1 MSSVYR
7 TTLPSWMRMMR
18 ECPTMTLR
26 RYSLPIRHNRLN
38 RSKKVISGFLKPM
51 AADLKSRYIALKD
64 GQVMSEISKAKAQ
77 EETPERLRAR
87 AKALGTKGEILS
99 IIADVSRLQ
108 YRRRRVQWL
117 IFLTMV
123 DGPRSINNTR
133 KHYDQQTL
141 SILTIC

>member
-1 MSSVYR
+1 
-7 TTLPSWMRMMR
+7 MR